1 MNVLHALILGIVQGL
16 TELLPVSSSAHLN
29 LFPWVFRWD
38 DIGPSFDVALHIGTL
53 FAIII
58 FFYKDWIKLIKG
70 GYEQVKYKK
79 KTVYGRLFWYIVFAT
94 IPTGIA
100 CLVFDKISD
109 KVIEGLTSAFNVEA
123 ITVEMA
129 LIAIALIVM
138 GIVLYVVDKKSKSV
152 TDLKHITFKQAFWV
166 SISQAIAAAFP
177 GVSRSGIT
185 MTVGRKMG
193 IKRTSIA
200 KFSFLLSAPVVA
212 AAALVKMKDFV
223 FGLPFIVGVLSSF
236 IVGMF
241 VIKFLLKYLQ
251 KGSFKIFAIYRVVL
265 GVIVF
270 VILFTRI

>member
-1 MNVLHALILGIVQGL
+1 MKVIHALILGIIQGL
-16 TELLPVSSSAHLN
+16 TELLPISSSAHLN
-29 LFPWVFRWD
+29 LFPWIFGWEE
-38 DIGPSFDVALHIGTL
+38 ISASFDVALHIGTL
-53 FAIII
+53 LAIVL

-79 KTVYGRLFWYIVFAT
+79 KTTEGRIFLYIVFAT

-100 CLVFDKISD
+100 CLIFDKISE
-109 KVIEGLTSAFNVEA
+109 KIIEMLTNAFHVEA

-138 GIVLYVVDKKSKSV
+138 GIVLYIVDKKSKAK
-152 TDLKHITFKQAFWV
+152 TDYKNITFKQSFWV
-166 SISQAIAAAFP
+166 AISQAIAAAFP

-185 MTVGRKMG
+185 MTVGRGMG
-193 IKRTSIA
+193 IKREAIA
-200 KFSFLLSAPVVA
+200 KFSFLLSTPVVA

-223 FGLPFIVGVLSSF
+223 FGIPFIVGVLASF
-236 IVGMF
+236 IVGLF
-241 VIKFLLKYLQ
+241 VIKFLLQYLQ

-270 VILFTRI
+270 AILFARM

>member
-200 KFSFLLSAPVVA
+200 KFSFLVSAPVVA